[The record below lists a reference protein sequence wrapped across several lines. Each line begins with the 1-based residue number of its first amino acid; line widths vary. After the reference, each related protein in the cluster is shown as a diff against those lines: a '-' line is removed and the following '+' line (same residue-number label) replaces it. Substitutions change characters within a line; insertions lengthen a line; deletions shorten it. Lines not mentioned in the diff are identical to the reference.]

1 MSSATIQATA
11 AGSDRII
18 ASAANAAAV
27 KTRLVAIDALR
38 GLVMLF
44 MLVDHVRETFFLHLQ
59 VTDPVDANT
68 TDPGLFFTRLLST
81 FCAPTFVALTGVS
94 AWLYGQSHT
103 KGEVSEFLFK
113 RGLFLLVLEVTVVGF
128 AWPTQPLIFPPPNFW
143 LQVI

>member
-81 FCAPTFVALTGVS
+81 FCAPT
-94 AWLYGQSHT
+94 T
-103 KGEVSEFLFK
+103 KPCISC
-113 RGLFLLVLEVTVVGF
+113 
-128 AWPTQPLIFPPPNFW
+128 
-143 LQVI
+143 